1 VIRWLAA
8 AAVLLGAIGWFV
20 ALRPQALGGPT
31 AYILVSGTSMEPTI
45 HVGSLVVVQR
55 QTGYR
60 VGQVVAYR
68 IPDGGPA
75 AGLNVIHRIVGGSA
89 DGFVMRGD
97 NAPATDLWRPKTGDI
112 LGSAELVIPSAAA
125 VITVLRSPAL
135 VASVAAGLAVF
146 FVLGFWP
153 SHPEGDGR
161 PRITAE

>member
-8 AAVLLGAIGWFV
+8 VAVLLGAVGWFV
-20 ALRPQALGGPT
+20 ALRPQSLGGPA

-45 HVGSLVVVQR
+45 DVGSLVVVQR

-60 VGQVVAYR
+60 VGQMVAYR
-68 IPDGGPA
+68 IPEGDPA
-75 AGLNVIHRIVGGSA
+75 AGLNVIHRIVGGTA

-97 NAPATDLWRPKTGDI
+97 NAPATDLWRPKAGDV
-112 LGSAELVIPSAAA
+112 LGTAELVIPKAAA

-135 VASVAAGLAVF
+135 VASVASGLAVF

-153 SHPEGDGR
+153 NRSERDGKPE
-161 PRITAE
+161 IAAE